1 MTLVRWDPFRELED
15 MSERLNRVF
24 SRPTL
29 RNTGKENLTVADWMP
44 TVDISETEAEYL
56 IKAELPEVRK
66 EDVKVTV
73 ENGVLTFQ
81 GERRQEKEEKGK
93 KVPPRGALVRK
104 LCPEFHAS
112 RIRGR
117 RRRQGRVQ
125 RRRAWPLHLPKSEK
139 GEAQSDR
146 RKGRLIDSPSRKARF
161 GGPSSFLHVRPHGS
175 LLGSE
180 HDQLPHVLIQVQPQY
195 VALPVTGFD
204 PKIAV
209 RLAVPAIHDV
219 LNR

>member
-44 TVDISETEAEYL
+44 TVDISENESEYL

-73 ENGVLTFQ
+73 ENGVLTLQ

-93 KVPPRGALVRK
+93 RFHRVERSYGSFVRSFT
-104 LCPEFHAS
+104 LPESVDEGGVKAEYKD
-112 RIRGR
+112 G
-117 RRRQGRVQ
+117 VL
-125 RRRAWPLHLPKSEK
+125 ALHLPKSEK
-139 GEAQSDR
+139 VKPKA
-146 RKGRLIDSPSRKARF
+146 IDVK
-161 GGPSSFLHVRPHGS
+161 
-175 LLGSE
+175 
-180 HDQLPHVLIQVQPQY
+180 
-195 VALPVTGFD
+195 VA
-204 PKIAV
+204 
-209 RLAVPAIHDV
+209 
-219 LNR
+219 

>member
-44 TVDISETEAEYL
+44 TVDISESESEYL

-73 ENGVLTFQ
+73 ENGVLTLQ

-93 KVPPRGALVRK
+93 RFHRVERSYGSFVRSFT
-104 LCPEFHAS
+104 LPES
-112 RIRGR
+112 VDEG
-117 RRRQGRVQ
+117 GV
-125 RRRAWPLHLPKSEK
+125 RAEYKDGVLALHLPKSEK
-139 GEAQSDR
+139 VKPKA
-146 RKGRLIDSPSRKARF
+146 IDVK
-161 GGPSSFLHVRPHGS
+161 
-175 LLGSE
+175 
-180 HDQLPHVLIQVQPQY
+180 
-195 VALPVTGFD
+195 VA
-204 PKIAV
+204 
-209 RLAVPAIHDV
+209 
-219 LNR
+219 